1 MIGQGGLKL
10 IFGALSDAPRFEL
23 FGPAHWATLVGIA
36 GVCLLVPL
44 WARRLDDRSQETVAR
59 GIAVLILVEELL
71 IKIPVRVGLF
81 DFPLA
86 EELPLHLCRLGA
98 IAGAWL
104 LMTRSV
110 WAFDLVYFWALGGGL
125 LALLTP
131 DIRIAPPHI
140 IYGLFYSGHAL
151 EILAVVYAMVVF
163 GMRPHFR
170 SVLRCMAVTQ
180 LLVLFL
186 YPLNAWLGSNYL
198 FLNRPPGEASILDGL
213 GSGWVYL
220 AQIEVVA
227 AIFIVGFY
235 LPFWLWDIRSGFPRG
250 LLNRRSRRFGRGD
263 AQEVTIDS

>member
-1 MIGQGGLKL
+1 M
-10 IFGALSDAPRFEL
+10 IFGALDHAPRFEL
-23 FGPAHWATLVGIA
+23 FGPAHWGTLLAIA
-36 GVCLLVPL
+36 VMVLAVPL
-44 WARRLDDRSQETVAR
+44 WARRLDVRGQDRVAWW
-59 GIAVLILVEELL
+59 IAILILLEELV
-71 IKIPVRVGLF
+71 IKIPVRVGIF

-86 EELPLHLCRLGA
+86 EELPLHLCRLCA

-104 LMTRSV
+104 LMTRSE

-151 EILAVVYAMVVF
+151 EILAVLYAMMVF

-170 SVLRCMAVTQ
+170 SVIRCAAATQ

-186 YPLNAWLGSNYL
+186 YPLNVWLGSNYL
-198 FLNRPPGEASILDGL
+198 FLNRPPGEASILDQL

-220 AQIEVVA
+220 AQMELVA
-227 AIFIVGFY
+227 AFFILGFY
-235 LPFWLWDIRSGFPRG
+235 LPFWLWDIRVSFWRTFAPR
-250 LLNRRSRRFGRGD
+250 RRSQRIG
-263 AQEVTIDS
+263 